1 MPFFTHGD
9 AKNKLIILY
18 ILSESHSSLTHDQL
32 YRIVD
37 RTDSMTY
44 FSFETILPELE
55 TDGMVA
61 SFARPFGVCYALTQS
76 GQESLSMF
84 LDSIPLSARERI
96 RKAVEQSAGL
106 FLRETQTTARVSG
119 DEEKGYTLEL
129 LVLNGE
135 ETVFGIT
142 LAVAS
147 LETALSMRSHW
158 EERSAG
164 LYEFIW
170 KKLARGAEDDTG
182 AENES

>member
-18 ILSESHSSLTHDQL
+18 ILSESRSSLTHDQL

-55 TDGMVA
+55 TDGLVA
-61 SFARPFGVCYALTQS
+61 SFARPFGICYDLTQS

-84 LDSIPLSARERI
+84 LDSIPLSAREHI
-96 RKAVEQSAGL
+96 RQVMEESAGL
-106 FLRETQTTARVSG
+106 FRRETQTTTRITG

-147 LETALSMRSHW
+147 METALSMRSLW
-158 EERSAG
+158 EERSAD
-164 LYEFIW
+164 LYEFVW
-170 KKLARGAEDDTG
+170 GKLTRGAEDDTG
-182 AENES
+182 AEYES

>member
-18 ILSESHSSLTHDQL
+18 ILSRSGTPLTHDQL

-55 TDGMVA
+55 TDGLAA
-61 SFARPFGVCYALTQS
+61 SFPRPFGVCYDLTAS
-76 GQESLSMF
+76 GQESLALF

-96 RKAVEQSAGL
+96 DTAVEQSAHL
-106 FLRETQTTARVSG
+106 FLRETQTTSRLSG

-147 LETALSMRSHW
+147 LETALTMRSRW
-158 EERSAG
+158 EAKSAD
-164 LYEFIW
+164 LYELIW
-170 KKLARGAEDDTG
+170 EKLSRETDDRNGGAE
-182 AENES
+182 